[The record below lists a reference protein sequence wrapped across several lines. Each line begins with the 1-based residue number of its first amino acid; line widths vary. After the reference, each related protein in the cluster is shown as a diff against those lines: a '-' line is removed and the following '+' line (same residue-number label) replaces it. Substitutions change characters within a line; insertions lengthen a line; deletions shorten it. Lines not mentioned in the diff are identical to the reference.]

1 MEVKSLGPTPS
12 GDFDDPITPL
22 RSSQNKITQ
31 SKGTLISE
39 FKIVLARQGPQVPWK
54 KQMKIISTF
63 LISDCFYKY
72 CFLIYRNLKI
82 TIPGSLT
89 ARAQVCNLSTLRIL
103 YIRTLRQKLVNEI
116 DLVESARTGGS
127 HGGFRGCGS
136 SSNIQHLAL
145 MMSMVKAAASVYIQQ
160 EQQQ

>member
-31 SKGTLISE
+31 SKGTSISE

-54 KQMKIISTF
+54 KQMKIISSF

-116 DLVESARTGGS
+116 DLVES
-127 HGGFRGCGS
+127 
-136 SSNIQHLAL
+136 
-145 MMSMVKAAASVYIQQ
+145 MQ
-160 EQQQ
+160 EQVAAMVVLGAVALAATSSI